1 MHGALEGAAA
11 YFDGAV
17 INCMG
22 MAAENMFSRP
32 QTAVARN
39 SDDFMPKR
47 EDGFAEHLLQNAYNT
62 PYQGELYVCDWDM
75 FWTSH
80 EDGLRHSLL
89 RAISGG
95 PIYVSDQIGDT
106 NPDVLKPLVYH
117 NGEILMMDHSA
128 KPTEDCMFSDPMK
141 TGVLKLHNTAS
152 WGSVK
157 KGGGIAVYNLTDGIQ
172 DFSFRPADIP
182 QLEESDNYWVYD
194 YFAKDAFSLGKQESY
209 ESRLDLGGFGWFRP
223 ASKGAKSTA
232 PAWGC

>member
-1 MHGALEGAAA
+1 MTATRGMHGALEGAAA

-95 PIYVSDQIGDT
+95 PVYFSKADTGLYVSRSQ
-106 NPDVLKPLVYH
+106 KRWRA
-117 NGEILMMDHSA
+117 E
-128 KPTEDCMFSDPMK
+128 
-141 TGVLKLHNTAS
+141 
-152 WGSVK
+152 
-157 KGGGIAVYNLTDGIQ
+157 
-172 DFSFRPADIP
+172 AD
-182 QLEESDNYWVYD
+182 
-194 YFAKDAFSLGKQESY
+194 KCRSLCK
-209 ESRLDLGGFGWFRP
+209 W
-223 ASKGAKSTA
+223 
-232 PAWGC
+232 